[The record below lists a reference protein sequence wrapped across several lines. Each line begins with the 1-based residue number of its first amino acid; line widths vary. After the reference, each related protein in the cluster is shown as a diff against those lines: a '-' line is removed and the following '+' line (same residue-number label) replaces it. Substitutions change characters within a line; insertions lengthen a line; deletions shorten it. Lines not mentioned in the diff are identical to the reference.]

1 MLFYFLLP
9 FWLTISCI
17 AAQPAAPVAP
27 IATEL
32 KAVYLTWGSP
42 DTSSQITI
50 NVLTLQK
57 ADSVEIIFNEMS
69 EKISRHK
76 ELKDTPFHLYTF
88 DFKNLAPKKNYN
100 FQVILNGKPVKAAYK
115 FTTLPNDDTP
125 IEIVSGGDLS
135 PHEDVVSV
143 AKQAVTK
150 NTMALFLGGDLAYE
164 DGNPKRYE
172 LWLQLWDLLNQA
184 MISPDGRLLPLVV
197 AIGNHETNKTKTS
210 NPKEKA
216 PFYFLFFEQN
226 EQLTYFTR
234 HFGKH
239 TSLITLDTG
248 HVADH
253 DEQQEKWLK
262 KELKR
267 DVKIPNLLALY
278 HVPLYPS
285 FRPYDDKKSVKG
297 RKAWLPLF
305 DEYQLDVAFE
315 NHDHALKRSKMLKNE
330 KIVSKNGTLYV
341 GDGAWAVAPRPAA
354 PDRWYL
360 QMAKVEKHLWRVLAS
375 PKKLSFQAIN
385 KKGQILDSFT
395 LKNGSVIPYE
405 Q

>member
-1 MLFYFLLP
+1 MFAYFLLL
-9 FWLTISCI
+9 FWITVSCV
-17 AAQPAAPVAP
+17 AAPPAVPVVAE
-27 IATEL
+27 I
-32 KAVYLTWGSP
+32 KSVYLTWGSP

-57 ADSVEIIFNEMS
+57 ANSVEILFNGKT
-69 EKISRHK
+69 EKNSRHR
-76 ELKDTPFHLYTF
+76 ELKDTPFHVHSF
-88 DFKNLAPKKNYN
+88 DFKDLGPKKNYT
-100 FQVILNGKPVKAAYK
+100 FQVLLNGKPAKNSYK

-164 DGNPKRYE
+164 DGNPKRFE
-172 LWLQLWDLLNQA
+172 LWSQLWDLLNQA

-210 NPKEKA
+210 NPKVKA

-226 EQLTYFTR
+226 DQLTYFTR

-248 HVADH
+248 HVEDH
-253 DEQQEKWLK
+253 DGQQEKWLK
-262 KELKR
+262 AELKR
-267 DVKIPNLLALY
+267 DAKIPNLLALY

-297 RKAWLPLF
+297 RKVWLPLF

-315 NHDHALKRSKMLKNE
+315 NHDHALKRSKLLKND
-330 KIVSKNGTLYV
+330 KVVSKSGTLYL

-360 QMAKVEKHLWRVLAS
+360 QIAKVEKHLWRVLAA